1 MPKCHKINCLQKQIL
16 PILFQNNTERN
27 KTRLKGYLW
36 PRWNL
41 QTESKQF
48 KCKLKRRVSTRKK
61 TRKLKKQAWRAH
73 RMSYKRL
80 PPKKAQK
87 RANSRGNG
95 RNRSSLDTRYHC
107 CRRSFHLVVCTRSYI
122 SHYNSRC
129 RACRWVNKH
138 RWPSCHQS
146 RADRQPTWN
155 VYRQCSFGCCRKTRE
170 G

>member
-61 TRKLKKQAWRAH
+61 TRKLKKQADERITY
-73 RMSYKRL
+73 RQKKRL
-80 PPKKAQK
+80 TAKKSAK
-87 RANSRGNG
+87 TGK
-95 RNRSSLDTRYHC
+95 
-107 CRRSFHLVVCTRSYI
+107 F
-122 SHYNSRC
+122 
-129 RACRWVNKH
+129 
-138 RWPSCHQS
+138 
-146 RADRQPTWN
+146 
-155 VYRQCSFGCCRKTRE
+155 TRE
-170 G
+170 RSESELSGHPLSLLSTQFSSCSLHKVIYLPLQLEV